1 MLLKKLLKILSGS
14 VQLSRTACVILK
26 SVKASNLVFNI
37 MKSQGR
43 QGMFLILSSPSN
55 SVLKS
60 WLFDFQPCGVKS
72 HCSYFYKI
80 HLSDCC

>member
-43 QGMFLILSSPSN
+43 QGMFLILSSPSKPDT
-55 SVLKS
+55 LEC
-60 WLFDFQPCGVKS
+60 LFIRRFLPNVCY
-72 HCSYFYKI
+72 CYM
-80 HLSDCC
+80 